1 MPVVALRYEVAAPKV
16 MPPVMVPVLPVLVVI
31 VPPFRLIA
39 LSTVYVAVSKVPLL
53 PIEIVLVPKGLLVIE
68 PTDPDA
74 ARPAVKVPL
83 VIEVPPV

>member
-1 MPVVALRYEVAAPKV
+1 MRYEVAAPKV
-16 MPPVMVPVLPVLVVI
+16 IPPVIAPVLPALVVI
-31 VPPFRLIA
+31 VPPLRIMA

-53 PIEIVLVPKGLLVIE
+53 LIEIVLVPKGPLVIE
-68 PTDPDA
+68 PTEPDA